1 MRRALLLLLACLALP
16 ACAQASSTMSV
27 TFEAP
32 RDLQD
37 PATRDGAFDQIA
49 SLGARSLRVI
59 LYWNDVAPDRDSAT
73 KPSADLTDPA
83 SYDWSKYDPILAGAK
98 DRGWSVLLTVTGPVP
113 TWATAAKKGHV
124 TRPSTKEY
132 QAFVTALARHYGAQV
147 NLWSVWNE
155 PNHPDFL
162 GPQYS
167 TKGHRPLSPGIYRQL
182 FLAAWRGLRA
192 GGQGTDK
199 LLMGETAPTGTGK
212 VVAPLTFLRGALCL
226 DSRYHKRK
234 GCSNLPADGYAHH
247 AYTTRL
253 GPFYKPQ
260 GPNDVTIGV
269 LPRLV
274 RALDRAGAAGAVKR
288 GLRIYL
294 TEFGIQTDPPDH
306 IYGVPPTRQPEY
318 YAISQRLAWKPSRVK
333 SFSQSLL
340 PDDTAAALGGFG
352 GFESGLRFA
361 DGRIKQAG
369 FDGFRLPLA
378 AVRTAGHVT
387 LWGRVRPATAPT
399 TVDVLYADK
408 GKGFRRLRTKKTD
421 KHGVWQFKAT
431 WRKGRRWR
439 ARWTAADGTVFTG
452 PPIRSYTSS
461 GKVG

>member
-1 MRRALLLLLACLALP
+1 MRRALLPLLACLALP
-16 ACAQASSTMSV
+16 ACAQASHSMSV

-32 RDLQD
+32 RDLRD
-37 PATRDGAFDQIA
+37 ATARDGAFDQIT
-49 SLGARSLRVI
+49 SLGARSMRVI
-59 LYWNDVAPDRDSAT
+59 LYWNDVAPSPDSAT
-73 KPSADLTDPA
+73 KPGVDLTDPA
-83 SYDWSKYDPILAGAK
+83 NYDWSKYDPILAGIK
-98 DRGWSVLLTVTGPVP
+98 DRGWGVLLTVTGPVP
-113 TWATAAKKGHV
+113 VWATSAKRDHV
-124 TRPSTKEY
+124 TRPSAREF
-132 QAFVTALARHYGAQV
+132 QAFMTALARHYGSQV
-147 NLWSVWNE
+147 NLWAVWNE

-162 GPQYS
+162 LPQYS
-167 TKGHRPLSPGIYRQL
+167 TKGHRPLSPGIYRNL

-226 DSRYHKRK
+226 DSRYRKRK

-253 GPFYKPQ
+253 GPFYKPK

-269 LPRLV
+269 LSRLT

-306 IYGVPPTRQPEY
+306 IYGVPLARQAEY
-318 YAISQRLAWKPSRVK
+318 YAISERLAWKNTRVAQ
-333 SFSQSLL
+333 FSQYLL
-340 PDDTAAALGGFG
+340 TDDNADALGGFG

-361 DGRIKQAG
+361 DGRIKQPG
-369 FDGFRLPLA
+369 YDGFRLPLV
-378 AVRTAGHVT
+378 AVRTGGHVS
-387 LWGRVRPATAPT
+387 LWGRVRPATAAT
-399 TVDVLYADK
+399 TVEVLYADK
-408 GKGFRRLRTKKTD
+408 GKGFKRLRTKKTD
-421 KHGVWQFKAT
+421 RYGVWEFRASY
-431 WRKGRRWR
+431 RKGRRWR
-439 ARWTAADGTVFTG
+439 ARWTAGDGTVFTG